1 MLELR
6 ILNGLH
12 RGAAMPIEDTHILKI
27 GSGEDC
33 DILISDNGIDAHHLT
48 IEHQAEYGLVLNPI
62 GSVRGEDGL
71 AVDQSVI
78 LERLHCFSLN
88 GIWIGLAAPE
98 DDWDVFGD
106 LPTSFPELELTNIS
120 ANEYTPDPIKMSWK
134 SKIFATAGL
143 LMLAGWATASVFM
156 PKQSF
161 KNIDNPVANSSKS
174 MNENQEEASQ
184 KQEKKLITKKN
195 YSREEMAAALD
206 VKLMELQLKKFVD
219 VKYSVEG
226 WDIEG
231 NMDDEDRLRLDRAV
245 EAFNA
250 QYKPRFPINVRILSL
265 TNFLPFKINQII
277 TGKLAGVITQDGQRL
292 FIGDTVD
299 GYRLTSVQ
307 GNTASFDGKRKID
320 ITL

>member
-12 RGAAMPIEDTHILKI
+12 RGAAMPIEDTGTLKI

-33 DILISDNGIDAHHLT
+33 DVLISDGGIDAHHLT
-48 IEHQAEYGLVLNPI
+48 IEHQEEYGLVLNPI
-62 GSVRGEDGL
+62 GAIRGEDGVL
-71 AVDQSVI
+71 LDQSVI
-78 LERLHCFSLN
+78 IERLHCFNLN
-88 GIWIGLAAPE
+88 GIWIGIANP
-98 DDWDVFGD
+98 DDAWDVFGD
-106 LPTSFPELELTNIS
+106 LPTSFADVELTNVS
-120 ANEYTPDPIKMSWK
+120 SEEYVPDPIKMSWK

-156 PKQSF
+156 PKQNF
-161 KNIDNPVANSSKS
+161 KNIDSSSVSK
-174 MNENQEEASQ
+174 NINANQEEANQ
-184 KQEKKLITKKN
+184 KQEKKAITKKN
-195 YSREEMAAALD
+195 YSREEMASALD
-206 VKLMELQLKKFVD
+206 SKLMELQLKKFVD
-219 VKYSVEG
+219 IKYSPEG

-245 EAFNA
+245 EAFNY

-292 FIGDTVD
+292 FVGDTVD
-299 GYRLTSVQ
+299 GYRLISVQ
-307 GNTASFDGKRKID
+307 GNTATFDGKRKID

>member
-12 RGAAMPIEDTHILKI
+12 RGAAMPIEDTGTLKI

-33 DILISDNGIDAHHLT
+33 DVLISDGGIDAHHLT
-48 IEHQAEYGLVLNPI
+48 IEHQEEYGLVLNPI
-62 GSVRGEDGL
+62 GTIRGEDGVL
-71 AVDQSVI
+71 LDQSVI
-78 LERLHCFSLN
+78 IERLHCFSLN
-88 GIWIGLAAPE
+88 GIWIGIANP
-98 DDWDVFGD
+98 DDAWDVFGD
-106 LPTSFPELELTNIS
+106 LPTSFADVELTNVS
-120 ANEYTPDPIKMSWK
+120 SEEYVPDPIKMSWK

-156 PKQSF
+156 PKQNF
-161 KNIDNPVANSSKS
+161 KNIDSSSVSK
-174 MNENQEEASQ
+174 NINANQEEANQ
-184 KQEKKLITKKN
+184 KQEKKAITKKN
-195 YSREEMAAALD
+195 YSREEMASALD
-206 VKLMELQLKKFVD
+206 SKLMELQLKKFVD
-219 VKYSVEG
+219 IKYSPEG

-245 EAFNA
+245 EAFNY

-292 FIGDTVD
+292 FVGDTVD
-299 GYRLTSVQ
+299 GYRLISVQ

>member
-12 RGAAMPIEDTHILKI
+12 RGAAMPIEDTGALKI

-33 DILISDNGIDAHHLT
+33 DVLISDSGIDNHHLT
-48 IEHQAEYGLVLNPI
+48 IEQQEEYGLVLNPI
-62 GSVRGEDGL
+62 GAVRGEDGAL
-71 AVDQSVI
+71 LEQSVI
-78 LERLHCFSLN
+78 IERLHCFCLN
-88 GIWIGLAAPE
+88 GVWIGLANHE
-98 DDWDVFGD
+98 DAWDIFGE
-106 LPTSFPELELTNIS
+106 LPTSFSDIVAVNN
-120 ANEYTPDPIKMSWK
+120 ANSDEYVPDPIKMSWK
-134 SKIFATAGL
+134 SKMFATAGL
-143 LMLAGWATASVFM
+143 LMLAGWATASVFL
-156 PKQSF
+156 PKQNF
-161 KNIDNPVANSSKS
+161 KNVDSASISKS
-174 MNENQEEASQ
+174 INANQEEANQ
-184 KQEKKLITKKN
+184 KQEKKAITKKN

-206 VKLMELQLKKFVD
+206 AKLMDLQLKKFVD
-219 VKYSVEG
+219 IKYSPEA

-245 EAFNA
+245 EAFNY

-299 GYRLTSVQ
+299 GYRLISVQ